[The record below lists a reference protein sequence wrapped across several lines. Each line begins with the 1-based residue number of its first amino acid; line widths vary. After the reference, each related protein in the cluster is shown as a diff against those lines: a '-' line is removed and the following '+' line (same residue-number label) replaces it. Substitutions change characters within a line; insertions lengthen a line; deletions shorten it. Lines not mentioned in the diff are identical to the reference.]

1 LFFLFV
7 FLSGL
12 LFVACGKKGP
22 PLPPIVFAPT
32 AAGEFTVKRSGEDIV
47 LHFKVPTANTNGI
60 SPADLER
67 LDVYAHTGPLPSPA
81 DYLKFGTLIGTLAV
95 KAPPDPK
102 ETSKE
107 TSQSGRGE
115 EGRGK
120 TGTEPTLEQGMA
132 TSVREAMTPALL
144 EPGALPYVRPV
155 AGPVAGPALL
165 EVVETPGTVN
175 LPPPV
180 MRYYVVVGT
189 SRKNKKGAFA
199 GPLGVPMSATV
210 PGAPEMPSAAYTQ
223 DSLSVTWTPTEGGP
237 RRFNVYEVSATP
249 DVAPAARVGSPPVLP
264 ANAAVLAEPS
274 FTDKVQ
280 FGTEKCYVV
289 RNVLMVGPVA
299 LESEPST
306 PVCVTARDTFA
317 PSAPKALV
325 AVSDDKGVNL
335 IWEANTEPDLGGYL
349 VMRQQAG
356 GAFVQLTAEAVK
368 DTSYRD
374 AGAESGSYAYAVVAV
389 DTAVPANKSDLSNR
403 VEVVR

>member
-1 LFFLFV
+1 MNSL
-7 FLSGL
+7 G
-12 LFVACGKKGP
+12 CGKKGP
-22 PLPPIVFAPT
+22 PLPPIVYAPSP
-32 AAGEFTVKRSGEDIV
+32 AGEFTAKRSGEDIV

-102 ETSKE
+102 ETS
-107 TSQSGRGE
+107 QSGKRE
-115 EGRGK
+115 EGKGK
-120 TGTEPTLEQGMA
+120 GGTEPALEQGMA

-155 AGPVAGPALL
+155 GPVAGPTLP

-210 PGAPEMPSAAYTQ
+210 PGAPDTPSAAYTQ
-223 DSLSVTWTPTEGGP
+223 DSLSLTWSLTEGGP

-249 DVAPAARVGSPPVLP
+249 DVAPAARVGGPPVLP

-289 RNVLMVGPVA
+289 RNVLMVGAVA
-299 LESEPST
+299 LESEPSA

-356 GAFVQLTAEAVK
+356 GDFVQLTAEAIK

-374 AGAESGSYAYAVVAV
+374 AGAESGGSYAYAVVAV
-389 DTAVPANKSDLSNR
+389 DTAMPANKSELSNR